1 MKFTYNHTMKC
12 CFLAYMCS
20 AIVNNILP
28 LLFITLQK
36 NFDITVAQLGFLVA
50 LNFGEQMFVDFLGAR
65 YADKFGY
72 RTVIVTALILCAVG
86 LVFLGTLPFVITPLA
101 GLVISV
107 CTYAAGSG
115 LLEVVVSPVTEALP
129 TENKEASMSL
139 MHSFY
144 CWGHLVCVV
153 ISTAYFVLLGVQ
165 KWRYLIYVWAILPL
179 VTAILFTK
187 MPMCS
192 LLGSSHQKINL
203 SSVFSQKTFFAFVII
218 MICSGAAEQS
228 MAQWISYFAEDGLKV
243 SKTLGDLLGT
253 SMFALCMGIGRVF
266 YSKCAHRIN
275 LVKYL
280 IFCSATLVLMY
291 LGAALIPNPVVALLC
306 CGVFGFAVSVMWPGT
321 LSLASSTLA
330 GRSTAMFALLAVG
343 GDIGCTIGPEVVAFG
358 ASLFS
363 VNGSVIKAG
372 IICSVVFPVVLI
384 ICIKKVLKK
393 RKI

>member
-28 LLFITLQK
+28 LLFITLQR

-65 YADKFGY
+65 YADRFGY
-72 RTVIVTALILCAVG
+72 RTVIVTALILCTVG
-86 LVFLGTLPFVITPLA
+86 LIFLGTLPYVIAPLT

-115 LLEVVVSPVTEALP
+115 LLEVVVSPITEALP
-129 TENKEASMSL
+129 TENKESCMSL

-144 CWGHLVCVV
+144 CWGHLACVL
-153 ISTAYFVLLGVQ
+153 ISTAYFVMLGVE
-165 KWRYLIYVWAILPL
+165 KWRYLIYLWAILPL

-187 MPMCS
+187 MPICS
-192 LLGSSHQKINL
+192 LSGSSHQKITL
-203 SSVFSQKTFFAFVII
+203 ASAFSQKAFVAF
-218 MICSGAAEQS
+218 MIVMVCSGAAEQS
-228 MAQWISYFAEDGLKV
+228 LAQWISYFAEDGLGV

-266 YSKCAHRIN
+266 YSKCAHRLN

-280 IFCSATLVLMY
+280 IFCSVILILMY
-291 LGAALIPNPVVALLC
+291 LGVALIPNPVVALLC
-306 CGVFGFAVSVMWPGT
+306 CGVFGFAVAVMWPGT

-343 GDIGCTIGPEVVAFG
+343 GDIGCTTGPEVVALG

-372 IICSVVFPVVLI
+372 IICSVIFPVVLI
-384 ICIKKVLKK
+384 ICIKTVFKSSKN
-393 RKI
+393 